1 MPCAHVVPVTWVSQ
15 VVEQWRQPKHREF
28 LADGRTA
35 WTLFN
40 AFTGVLKRADLQQL
54 PRRSQALHGLIDSE
68 CGLLSRQ

>member
-1 MPCAHVVPVTWVSQ
+1 MLPVTWVPE
-15 VVEQWRQPKHREF
+15 VVVQWRQPNHREF

-40 AFTGVLKRADLQQL
+40 AFTEVLKRGNLQQL

-68 CGLLSRQ
+68 CGLLARN